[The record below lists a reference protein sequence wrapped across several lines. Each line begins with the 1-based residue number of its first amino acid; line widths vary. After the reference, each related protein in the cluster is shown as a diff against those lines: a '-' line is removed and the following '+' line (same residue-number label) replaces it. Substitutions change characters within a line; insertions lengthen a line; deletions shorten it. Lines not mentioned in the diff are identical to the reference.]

1 MPIWEGQSPV
11 EKDTS
16 TATNLDLDRS
26 QQYEIRV
33 RGHLD
38 ERWSDWFDGMTITL
52 TEDGDTLL
60 TGPVVDQAALYGL
73 LRKVRDVGMPL
84 ASVNPLG
91 L

>member
-1 MPIWEGQSPV
+1 MDKNTGTP
-11 EKDTS
+11 TS
-16 TATNLDLDRS
+16 LDLDRS